1 MMRFFVDTNIILDY
15 LDERP
20 GFVDSARKLMILGFL
35 QEFELFMSAS
45 QATDL
50 FYLLTN
56 GGRASEAESVKKS
69 MRHAR
74 QFVRVCSLTEADVD
88 AALESTWHDFEDA
101 CVYQCALKLKADA
114 IITRNQQD
122 FEKSS
127 IKVFDCDEL
136 FAYLAEEKGLT
147 YEEIPW

>member
-1 MMRFFVDTNIILDY
+1 MRFFVDTNIILDY

-88 AALESTWHDFEDA
+88 AALDSTWNDFEDA

-114 IITRNQQD
+114 IITRNQKD
-122 FEKSS
+122 FERSS

-147 YEEIPW
+147 YEEIPF

>member
-1 MMRFFVDTNIILDY
+1 MRVFVDTNIILDY

-20 GFVDSARKLMILGFL
+20 SFVESARRLMILGFL
-35 QEFELFMSAS
+35 HEFELWMSAS
-45 QATDL
+45 QTTDL

-56 GGRASEAESVKKS
+56 GGRASEADEVKKS
-69 MRHAR
+69 MRQVR
-74 QFVRVCSLTEADVD
+74 QFIRICPLTEADVD
-88 AALESTWHDFEDA
+88 AALDSTWDDFEDA
-101 CVYQCALKLKADA
+101 CVYQCALRLKADA
-114 IITRNQQD
+114 IVTCNQKD

-127 IKVFDCDEL
+127 IKVFDCGEL